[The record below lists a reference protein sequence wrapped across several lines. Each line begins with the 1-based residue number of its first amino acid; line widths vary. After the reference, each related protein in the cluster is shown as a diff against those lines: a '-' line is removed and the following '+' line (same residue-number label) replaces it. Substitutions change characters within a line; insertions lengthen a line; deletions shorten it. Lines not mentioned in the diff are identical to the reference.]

1 MFKQAGGSS
10 HIETVFKSKMSNK
23 CPCGKK
29 KSGLFLQCFNEACEV
44 GWWHA
49 VCCGFNK
56 DVTKKQLEAL
66 GHWTCPVCVID
77 VIQIPGYKFNTTSCD
92 DLVSKFD
99 SQLDNLKNEIADL
112 KVVKEEL
119 SNVSKDQNEAKKLWS
134 DIVGSNVSN
143 TESFASTVAKEVID
157 QSAKAISDRESRENN
172 IIIFNA
178 DESTSDQASERKKHD
193 QDIFDNVCK
202 FVNDSIIS
210 VKSITRVGK
219 SIMNDDESEPAVK
232 KIRPMKVCFSNSF
245 DKRKFFSCLS
255 KLREAPAE
263 LKKVRIQHDLTP
275 QERQKTKELLS
286 KAYEKN
292 QSEAPVDFLYK
303 VRGPPHAIKIV
314 KVYQH

>member
-1 MFKQAGGSS
+1 
-10 HIETVFKSKMSNK
+10 MSNK

-49 VCCGFNK
+49 ACCGFNK

-66 GHWTCPVCVID
+66 GHWICPCCVID
-77 VIQIPGYKFNTTSCD
+77 VIQIPGYKFTATPCD

-99 SQLDNLKNEIADL
+99 CQLDNLKTEIADL
-112 KVVKEEL
+112 KAVKEEL
-119 SNVSKDQNEAKKLWS
+119 SNVSKEQNEAKQLWS
-134 DIVGSNVSN
+134 DIVGSNLN
-143 TESFASTVAKEVID
+143 KKESFASTVAKEVID

-178 DESTSDQASERKKHD
+178 DESKSDQSSERKKHD
-193 QDIFDNVCK
+193 HNIFDNVCK

-210 VKSITRVGK
+210 VKSINRIGK
-219 SIMNDDESEPAVK
+219 SLDDNESEPAVK

-255 KLREAPAE
+255 KLKEAPDD
-263 LKKVRIQHDLTP
+263 LKNIRIQHDLTP
-275 QERQKTKELLS
+275 EERQKTKELLS

-292 QSEAPVDFLYK
+292 QSEAPVGFLYK